1 MMNRILVAV
10 NDSAPAMAAARVA
23 TELAKHQDA
32 RLHFVA
38 VSESARHTERTLR
51 HLTAQAEKAGVEPIS
66 TTADGGHPF
75 DVLLA
80 VAEDW
85 DADLIVMGRSDAR
98 RPGAP
103 YVGSQTEHLLEFT
116 HVPVLVVPYP
126 PTDPPSGKAGESAT
140 APTSQ
145 RQGTS

>member
-1 MMNRILVAV
+1 MMHRILVAV
-10 NDSAPAMAAARVA
+10 NDSAPAMAAARLA
-23 TELAKHQDA
+23 TELAKHQGA

-38 VSESARHTERTLR
+38 VSHSAHHTEKTLR
-51 HLTAQAEKAGVEPIS
+51 HLTAQAEKVGVKPTS

-116 HVPVLVVPYP
+116 HIPVLVVPYP
-126 PTDPPSGKAGESAT
+126 PTGVASHPPSGTAT
-140 APTSQ
+140 S
-145 RQGTS
+145 